1 MSDSLFDRLAKELTV
16 EERHEMLEQVKSL
29 LPLEAEPMKMEENTQ
44 ELDLEKVY
52 KESSFFERLWIFI
65 LHMFTQ
71 KEIKEITGE
80 RQLIQIKRKLH
91 KEASVWINTEEK
103 RLTQEFYVLF
113 STLNH
118 SLEIVRETLARIR
131 REKEDFL
138 LYWGNSCFQDFKE
151 NILKETDPL
160 MIEKQ
165 LKEVRINIVRDTI
178 EENFNLA
185 FTHIPE
191 HLVIKFKQQNDCL
204 YHLQALVN
212 FPLYALVSSFQ
223 TRGETGLEA
232 EWEDIQ
238 TSLMNFADLLHSF
251 IYFPDRETLE
261 QVVLFANRERIL
273 KEKSEE
279 SKKWLEDL
287 YEAFNSIQEILKRLV
302 QIPIPDFLKLLNENI
317 NYSLSDL
324 GGGEDCFYIFRKSW
338 KLRIDHR
345 IALYINQSK
354 IRELQTALLSTWSV
368 TNPGKLGNY
377 NERFHPN
384 CNFRYIRTMVL
395 LAYFYEELRKER
407 KYPVLDTILKRGE
420 FYKKNN
426 QVEFKQ
432 VMDSIHQSK
441 ELFETFLDK
450 LEDRGFYTVRLKDL
464 LNNKESSAETQ
475 EKDIQYLVQSIDQEA
490 EEIVKRLMA
499 NMRKLSLL
507 LTGILIGDRGEYD
520 TLSNYADLA
529 GPPNRQFKDELVTRE
544 FLVNN
549 AYKNINDIFAL
560 EEKTPL

>member
-16 EERHEMLEQVKSL
+16 EERQEMLKQVKSL
-29 LPLEAEPMKMEENTQ
+29 LPLESEPMQMDEHTE
-44 ELDLEKVY
+44 ELDLEKAY
-52 KESSFFERLWIFI
+52 KESSFLERLWIFI
-65 LHMFTQ
+65 LHMFTK

-80 RQLIQIKRKLH
+80 RQLLQIKRKLH
-91 KEASVWINTEEK
+91 KEASIWINTEEK

-138 LYWGNSCFQDFKE
+138 LYWGNACFQDFKE
-151 NILKETDPL
+151 NLLKETDPL
-160 MIEKQ
+160 SIEKQ

-185 FTHIPE
+185 FTRIPE
-191 HLVIKFKQQNDCL
+191 SLVIKFKEQSDCL
-204 YHLQALVN
+204 FHLQALVN
-212 FPLYALVSSFQ
+212 FPLYSLVSSFQ
-223 TRGETGLEA
+223 SRGGTGLEA
-232 EWEDIQ
+232 EWGDIQ
-238 TSLMNFADLLHSF
+238 SSLMNFADLLHSF
-251 IYFPDRETLE
+251 VYFPESETL
-261 QVVLFANRERIL
+261 QHLVLFANRERIL

-287 YEAFNSIQEILKRLV
+287 YEAFSSIQEMLKKLV
-302 QIPIPDFLKLLNENI
+302 QLPIPDFLKLVSENI
-317 NYSLSDL
+317 NYTLNDL

-338 KLRIDHR
+338 KRRIDHR
-345 IALYINQSK
+345 IALYINQRK

-368 TNPGKLGNY
+368 PNPGKLGKY
-377 NERFHPN
+377 NDSFCPD
-384 CNFRYIRTMVL
+384 CTFRYVHTMVL
-395 LAYFYEELRKER
+395 LAYFYDELRKER

-432 VMDSIHQSK
+432 VMDTIHQSK
-441 ELFETFLDK
+441 ELFENFLDK

-464 LNNKESSAETQ
+464 LNNKEAAVETL
-475 EKDIQYLVQSIDQEA
+475 EKDIKYLAQSIDQEA
-490 EEIVKRLMA
+490 GDIIKRLLA
-499 NMRKLSLL
+499 NLRKLSLL

-549 AYKNINDIFAL
+549 AYKNINDIFGL